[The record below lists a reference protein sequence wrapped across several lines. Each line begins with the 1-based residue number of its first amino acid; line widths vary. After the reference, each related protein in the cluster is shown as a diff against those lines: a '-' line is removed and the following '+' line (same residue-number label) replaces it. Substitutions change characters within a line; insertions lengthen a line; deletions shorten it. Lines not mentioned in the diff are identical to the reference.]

1 MKTQVFL
8 QARMGSKRLP
18 KKVLL
23 KILGKSIVELM
34 CERLRRI
41 KNLDKIVLVTG
52 PLKKNEK
59 LVEEAKKIGIPYFCQ
74 SEENVLERFYEAS
87 KKYKPTIIIR
97 VTADC
102 PLIDPDLIAK
112 GLRVFLKGGYDIVG
126 NTRVRTYPD
135 GMDFEVFSSK
145 ALALSWK
152 EKKSLHPTKYML
164 QEPKFKVKDI
174 VSSPNL
180 SHVRL
185 TLDYK
190 EDFTV
195 IKTIYEHLYPKNP
208 AFSLKDILDFLVSTP
223 NLLKIN
229 QKYITLDYGLGK

>member
-1 MKTQVFL
+1 ME
-8 QARMGSKRLP
+8 SKRLP
-18 KKVLL
+18 NKALL
-23 KILGKSIVELM
+23 KILGKSIIELM

-41 KNLDKIVLVTG
+41 KNLDEIVLVTG
-52 PLKKNEK
+52 PLKKNEE

-87 KKYKPTIIIR
+87 KKFKPNIIIR

-145 ALALSWK
+145 ALDIARRETTSV
-152 EKKSLHPTKYML
+152 HPTKYML
-164 QEPKFKVKDI
+164 EGPKFKVKDI
-174 VSSPNL
+174 VLSPNL
-180 SHVRL
+180 SHIRL

-208 AFSLKDILDFLVSTP
+208 AFSLKDILDFLVANP

-229 QKYITLDYGLGK
+229 KKHITLDYGLGT